1 MENQK
6 TYSGI
11 SLRAFVIGIACA
23 IAECLIAPYNDYVIR
38 NVFLAGGHFPVGPF
52 FTLTFLILIVN
63 VILRKINPNYGLSH
77 QELIT
82 IWCIMIAAAGIPSTG
97 MMRYALS
104 PLVGYKYYATP
115 ENEWENLFYQYIPQ
129 WRVVHDEHAIKSFYD
144 GISSNESIPWKP
156 WLVPLAVWTG
166 YVLALYFV
174 MICLSLLLRKQW
186 IEIEKCTFPL
196 AQLPLEMSEHQ
207 SGLLSSF
214 FKNRTMLIGLA
225 FPIFIHT
232 LNGLHTYFPSI
243 PSIIGFGDSAGT
255 SIWLDPYLIG
265 RPWEAMRPFEIV
277 IFWSM
282 VGFSYL
288 LTIEVS
294 FSLWFFF
301 LFYKFQCI
309 IGSLLGFPLASGVGV
324 AWTGRS
330 FSAAQEAGACLTFAV
345 FALWKARHHI
355 KKMLIYTFH
364 RSSTDSNESDEVI
377 PYNLIIFGLIIGLFL
392 LVFINNLMG
401 MSFWFA
407 IMFVFM
413 LMGMYIALTWQVIN
427 GGIPFVNPSFSAQSF
442 FLTTLGSSRINPST
456 MTALLMHPISVTLD
470 LREFMMPN
478 IMNGLKAAGEV
489 RVNRRHLIM
498 AMGLSMVLGLLVSY
512 YSVLKVSY
520 EYRAPY
526 TGWSGFLYQLGTTL
540 ISPRTGTDW
549 VNTGFII
556 FGSVFTIF
564 LMWIRSIFIWWPIH
578 PIGYT
583 MLSAWGAFKL
593 WFSIFLGCV
602 AKYGILKYGG
612 LKLYRQARPLF
623 LGFILGEMTCA
634 VLWAT
639 VGMITGIA
647 SGYRILP
654 D

>member
-6 TYSGI
+6 KYFSI
-11 SLRAFVIGIACA
+11 SLRAFIIGIVFAVL
-23 IAECLIAPYNDYVIR
+23 ECLIAPYNDYVIR

-52 FTLTFLILIVN
+52 FTLTFLILIIN
-63 VILRKINPNYGLSH
+63 VILRKINPKYALSP

-82 IWCIMIAAAGIPSTG
+82 VWCIMIASAGIPSTG
-97 MMRYALS
+97 MMRYALG
-104 PLVGYKYYATP
+104 PLVGYKYFATP
-115 ENEWENLFYQYIPQ
+115 ENEWESLFHQYIPQ
-129 WRVVHDEHAIKSFYD
+129 WRVVRDEHAIRSFYE
-144 GISSNESIPWKP
+144 GISASESIPWRP
-156 WLVPLAVWTG
+156 WIVPLAVWTG
-166 YVLALYFV
+166 YVLVLYFV
-174 MICLSLLLRKQW
+174 MICLSLLLRRQW
-186 IEIEKCTFPL
+186 VEIEKCTFPL
-196 AQLPLEMSEHQ
+196 AQLPLEMSEHS
-207 SGLLSSF
+207 SGLVSPF
-214 FKNRTMLIGLA
+214 FRSRIMWVGFA
-225 FPIFIHT
+225 VPVFVHT
-232 LNGLHTYFPSI
+232 LNGLHTYFPAVPRI
-243 PSIIGFGDSAGT
+243 VGFGDSPGT

-301 LFYKFQCI
+301 LFYKFQCV
-309 IGSLLGFPLASGVGV
+309 IGSLLGFPLTSGVGV
-324 AWTGRS
+324 QWTGRS

-345 FALWKARHHI
+345 FALWKARYHI
-355 KKMLIYTFH
+355 KGMFKYAFFR
-364 RSSTDSNESDEVI
+364 RSFSYDGSDEI
-377 PYNLIIFGLIIGLFL
+377 PHSLTIFGLIGGLL
-392 LVFINNLMG
+392 LLAFINNLMG

-407 IMFVFM
+407 IMFVIM

-456 MTALLMHPISVTLD
+456 ITALLMHPVSITLD

-478 IMNGLKAAGEV
+478 VMNGLKAGGEV
-489 RVNRRHLIM
+489 RLNRRHLII
-498 AMGLSMVLGLLVSY
+498 AMGISMLLGLLVSY

-520 EYRAPY
+520 EHRAPY
-526 TGWSGFLYQLGTTL
+526 TGWAGFLYQLGSIL
-540 ISPRTGTDW
+540 VSPRTGTDW
-549 VNTGFII
+549 TNTGFMI

-564 LMWIRSIFIWWPIH
+564 LMWIRSVFIWWPIH

-593 WFSIFLGCV
+593 WFSIFLGCI
-602 AKYGILKYGG
+602 AKYSILKYGG
-612 LKLYRQARPLF
+612 LRLYRQARPIF
-623 LGFILGEMTCA
+623 LGFVIGEMTCA
-634 VLWAT
+634 VLWA
-639 VGMITGIA
+639 VIGMITGVA